1 MDELICG
8 SCHGHLS
15 VKPAACPLCGED
27 PRVDGR
33 YWLERVLGS
42 GASGTTFLAS
52 EEAEPSTQVA
62 IKELSVRALHSFK
75 ALDLFER
82 ETAVLRS
89 LRHPAIPAYVEHF
102 HLQSGKQVSLYL
114 VQEFIQG
121 HTLEEELKSERFDE
135 AQLVAILGELLDV
148 LEYLHQC
155 APAVIHRDIK
165 PSNIMR
171 RQADGRLALIDFG
184 AVREV
189 VKDPELGG
197 STVAGTFGYMAPEQF
212 AGVALP
218 ATDLYGLGVT
228 LLTLLTRRQPQ
239 EMLDAHHVLQ
249 WRSHTHASERML
261 RVLERLLEPDYKLRA
276 SSASQVRELLSELP
290 ERSIS
295 PSSHA
300 QPMMHMPRRGS
311 NEGQLYVEAQLFKWL
326 SKRFHLLHPSLA
338 LDPVMIQRLRDV
350 SAEVVSLLWRG
361 QDAQVNLPFFTANAQ
376 GPIHFQL
383 TLCAQ
388 DLEHI
393 VRVDEGFELE
403 RYQPSATGT
412 PSRGELMVRPHAGG
426 LVQGSSPG
434 VSVGIVLVV
443 LGVVSSLSLVI
454 FLLFL
459 LGL

>member
-15 VKPAACPLCGED
+15 AKSAACPLCGED
-27 PRVDGR
+27 PRVDAR
-33 YWLERVLGS
+33 YWLDRVLGS

-52 EEAEPSTQVA
+52 VEAAPSKRVA
-62 IKELSVRALHSFK
+62 LKELSVRALHSFK
-75 ALDLFER
+75 ALELFER

-135 AQLVAILGELLDV
+135 AQLLGMLGELLDV

-155 APAVIHRDIK
+155 SPAVIHRDIK

-171 RQADGRLALIDFG
+171 RQADGRLVLIDFG

-189 VKDPELGG
+189 VKDPDLGG

-218 ATDLYGLGVT
+218 TTDLYGLGVT

-249 WRSHTHASERML
+249 WRGHVKSSDRLL
-261 RVLERLLEPDYKLRA
+261 RVLERLLEPDYKSRA
-276 SSASQVRELLSELP
+276 SSASQVRELLAAPLKPHSPQELYAP
-290 ERSIS
+290 ARLADASSLIS
-295 PSSHA
+295 A
-300 QPMMHMPRRGS
+300 D
-311 NEGQLYVEAQLFKWL
+311 EAQYKLNKWMR
-326 SKRFHLLHPSLA
+326 KRFQLMHPKLA
-338 LDPVMIQRLRDV
+338 LDEMMMTRLHEEAAKV
-350 SAEVVSLLWRG
+350 SAQLRGG

-376 GPIHFQL
+376 GPVHFQL
-383 TLCAQ
+383 TLSTQ

-393 VRVDEGFELE
+393 MRVDESFELE
-403 RYQPSATGT
+403 LYQPRASGAQSKGA
-412 PSRGELMVRPHAGG
+412 LMVRPPAGG
-426 LVQGSSPG
+426 LVQRASPG
-434 VSVGIVLVV
+434 ISVAII
-443 LGVVSSLSLVI
+443 LVI
-454 FLLFL
+454 VGMIGTLLLFVIVFT
-459 LGL
+459 